1 MNGPDRR
8 LSVAPMMDR
17 TDRHERFFLRQIT
30 ARTLLYTE
38 MITTGAIL
46 HGDRDRLLGYHVCEH
61 PLALQVGGS
70 DAQALARCAEIAA
83 GFGYDEINLNVGC
96 PSDRVQSGRFGA
108 CLMAEPVR
116 VAQCVA
122 AMAGKGIPVTVKCR
136 IGIEGRDAFD
146 DLLEFVAKVRGG
158 GVRSFAVHARI
169 AVLDGLSARQNR
181 EIPPLRYDDVYRL
194 KAEFPEFEVVING
207 GIRNLA
213 EAQGHLAHVD
223 GAMIGRAAYQNPW
236 MLADADRV
244 VFGETAAGPSPDE
257 VINRMVEYADQHLR
271 AGGRLSEITRHILG
285 LFQGVPGARAWRR
298 HLSENAHKPGA
309 GLSVLREAASL
320 VPADIR
326 AARPGAAKVV
336 MDDAG

>member
-1 MNGPDRR
+1 
-8 LSVAPMMDR
+8 
-17 TDRHERFFLRQIT
+17 
-30 ARTLLYTE
+30 
-38 MITTGAIL
+38 
-46 HGDRDRLLGYHVCEH
+46 
-61 PLALQVGGS
+61 
-70 DAQALARCAEIAA
+70 
-83 GFGYDEINLNVGC
+83 
-96 PSDRVQSGRFGA
+96 
-108 CLMAEPVR
+108 
-116 VAQCVA
+116 
-122 AMAGKGIPVTVKCR
+122 MAGKGIPVTVKCR
-136 IGIEGRDAFD
+136 IGIDGRDAFD

-244 VFGETAAGPSPDE
+244 VFGETPAGPSPDE
-257 VINRMVEYADQHLR
+257 VINRLVEYADEHLR